1 MHTKLNITL
10 FYSNF
15 GWEYFLFGFGC
26 KQPRWRRGMS
36 KKYYWS
42 CKSRSF
48 TSDDNNNNGSKCI
61 KVLQYRGKYNKKK
74 TPKMEK
80 QSETSCLESWGRIF
94 TCHMYGST
102 YTYICVCLYLRIFV
116 EFQPSQFPNDDSTS
130 LWTFQPTTRTHTHTH
145 TFLRCYWLLLLLL
158 HSYAIFPSI
167 SRFASATLPR
177 CRSSCCC
184 HIVYMAVSVSLLALA
199 WLSLATLCAML
210 QFCRKYLYVRLVTF
224 SLVQMC
230 DVSAVGL
237 SGCVLYLSAFMPA
250 RVARRFGWTSVH
262 SFDFVWSK
270 GESLLFGNSN
280 ENFTFRLRC

>member
-145 TFLRCYWLLLLLL
+145 TPSCVAIDYCCY
-158 HSYAIFPSI
+158 YCIRMPFFPAYPDSH
-167 SRFASATLPR
+167 LPR
-177 CRSSCCC
+177 CHAAAAPAAAILFIWRFPFPCWLLRDCRSPHC
-184 HIVYMAVSVSLLALA
+184 AL
-199 WLSLATLCAML
+199 C
-210 QFCRKYLYVRLVTF
+210 FN
-224 SLVQMC
+224 
-230 DVSAVGL
+230 SAANI
-237 SGCVLYLSAFMPA
+237 CMY
-250 RVARRFGWTSVH
+250 GWSH
-262 SFDFVWSK
+262 FW
-270 GESLLFGNSN
+270 
-280 ENFTFRLRC
+280 